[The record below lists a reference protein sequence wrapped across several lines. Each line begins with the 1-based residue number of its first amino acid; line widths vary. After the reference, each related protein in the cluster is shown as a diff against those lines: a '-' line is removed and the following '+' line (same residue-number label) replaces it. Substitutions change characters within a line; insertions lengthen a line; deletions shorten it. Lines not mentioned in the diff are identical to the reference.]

1 MAQCVFAYFHGHC
14 QILIK
19 SNEYYEYYHIFK
31 ITLLLTIHL
40 AKIRFYR
47 LITGNRPF
55 TDQKVQK
62 GLYYR
67 PRSVNTDPL
76 GNPVVPEVYRFHRFY
91 WFQFLK
97 VLLLK
102 Y

>member
-1 MAQCVFAYFHGHC
+1 MLTFMVTVKCS
-14 QILIK
+14 
-19 SNEYYEYYHIFK
+19 SNQMNIMNSIIFSFK
-31 ITLLLTIHL
+31 ITLLLTVHL